1 MSAHSYISQFFSFND
16 TNIVAISYNILNL
29 PDTIQFGNGNQI
41 VNLYDATGRKY
52 QSIVYTVPSTAITP
66 VLGIVHYALDVD
78 TIDYLVTEYAG
89 SVENKFSRTVKT
101 QRIHNTTGYYKN
113 GTYYHYL
120 KDHLGNICSVV
131 NSNTDGVVQKIQYYA
146 SGVPMQSNTLG
157 VQPYL
162 YNSKELVTA
171 HELNEYNYGFRNY
184 YTTIGRFTSMDPLAE
199 QTPWQSPYSYAGNRF
214 VNAIDWMGLSGLID
228 FNSQSYGWVA
238 IDREGKVVG
247 WGNEDDYVYEVDDDW
262 DETYEGLEGHSRKI
276 GWELY
281 DKNGKKPNYIVGEK
295 TYFLGSITSVLYVN
309 GENVVVGSTAL
320 MYGNQPVE
328 GAVDNTISALW
339 HYVFGFGKAV
349 PLGNNYTKRALL
361 ANPIFKEYLD
371 KIQNGEVDPIG
382 HFSIDMTSQVFHIGN
397 TNVYY
402 YVTPSY
408 IMFSMGMGDGFWD
421 VLSLFEKN
429 DNNPQGITPDGKGWK
444 LEFYGIPYDY
454 LPLVIIL
461 PNSK

>member
-1 MSAHSYISQFFSFND
+1 MKK
-16 TNIVAISYNILNL
+16 TN
-29 PDTIQFGNGNQI
+29 
-41 VNLYDATGRKY
+41 
-52 QSIVYTVPSTAITP
+52 
-66 VLGIVHYALDVD
+66 
-78 TIDYLVTEYAG
+78 
-89 SVENKFSRTVKT
+89 
-101 QRIHNTTGYYKN
+101 
-113 GTYYHYL
+113 
-120 KDHLGNICSVV
+120 
-131 NSNTDGVVQKIQYYA
+131 
-146 SGVPMQSNTLG
+146 
-157 VQPYL
+157 
-162 YNSKELVTA
+162 
-171 HELNEYNYGFRNY
+171 
-184 YTTIGRFTSMDPLAE
+184 
-199 QTPWQSPYSYAGNRF
+199 
-214 VNAIDWMGLSGLID
+214 
-228 FNSQSYGWVA
+228 
-238 IDREGKVVG
+238 
-247 WGNEDDYVYEVDDDW
+247 
-262 DETYEGLEGHSRKI
+262 
-276 GWELY
+276 
-281 DKNGKKPNYIVGEK
+281 
-295 TYFLGSITSVLYVN
+295 FLGSITSVLYVN
-309 GENVVVGSTAL
+309 GEIVVVGSTAL

-444 LEFYGIPYDY
+444 LEFFGIPYDY